1 MEKPAVIATAT
12 VITSHDIPQAASRRP
27 SRALALTEP
36 VQSMSAIALFDVL
49 VNPVFDGLPATA
61 SRRL

>member
-1 MEKPAVIATAT
+1 V
-12 VITSHDIPQAASRRP
+12 
-27 SRALALTEP
+27 
-36 VQSMSAIALFDVL
+36 SAIALFDVL